1 LQEKNVTLAVALLVG
16 PILTAAGIQVIYTR
30 TSDVV
35 PWPANVNAD
44 LQMRCDIANN
54 AKADAFLSIHCN
66 AATDPTAHGS
76 ESFCYALGGKGQ
88 VLAGDVLT
96 PLVAAIGTVNR
107 GVAAANYEV
116 LRNTSMPA
124 ALVETAFISD
134 PAEEA
139 MLRNPA
145 KLAKIAQAIASGIL
159 SYFGASPQPQVTPG
173 VNVRGKFIPGQI
185 DGQGHLTAQVA
196 PILQALGI
204 AYTWNTATETLTV
217 N

>member
-1 LQEKNVTLAVALLVG
+1 MAVALLVG

-30 TSDVV
+30 TSDQV

-66 AATDPTAHGS
+66 ASDDHTAHGS

-88 VLAGDVLT
+88 VLAGDVLA
-96 PLVAAIGTVNR
+96 PLVAAIATVNR
-107 GVAAANYEV
+107 GVQAANYEV

-139 MLRNPA
+139 MLRSPA
-145 KLAKIAQAIASGIL
+145 AQAKIAQAIAQGICA
-159 SYFGASPQPQVTPG
+159 YFNITT
-173 VNVRGKFIPGQI
+173 IPGMTYAGSRI
-185 DGQGHLTAQVA
+185 TGQVLADGHLWVKATDAA
-196 PILQALGI
+196 GLFGHAL
-204 AYTWNTATETLTV
+204 YNWNAATETLTI